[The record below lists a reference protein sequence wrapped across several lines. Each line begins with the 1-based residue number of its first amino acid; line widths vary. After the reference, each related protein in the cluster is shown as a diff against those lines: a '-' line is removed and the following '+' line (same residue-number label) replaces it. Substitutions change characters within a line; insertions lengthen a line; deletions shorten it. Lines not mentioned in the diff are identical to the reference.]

1 MAIAT
6 RTSPLALAQT
16 TMVQALLAQAHD
28 QDDAEAAFPILG
40 MTTTGD
46 KITDRA
52 LLAAGGKGLFTK
64 ELETALLDG
73 SARFA
78 VHSMKD
84 VPTRLPDGLEVAAIL
99 PREDPRDVLLT
110 RGGVSQVQDLPE
122 GAVLGTASI
131 RRQAQALAIRPDLK
145 IELLRGNVDTRLE
158 KLRAGVVDATFLAR
172 AGLRRLGR
180 AEAEREPVE
189 TTTMLP
195 APAQGCVGIEI
206 RSDDDA
212 AREAL
217 AALDHADSHIC
228 AAAERGF
235 LAALDGSCRTPIAAY
250 ATVDGSKIHLRGE
263 AVTPDGAH
271 RWFEETRTTLPD
283 ASPDAAAALGRELG
297 AAVRKAGGAM
307 LEQVLTG
314 TQ

>member
-1 MAIAT
+1 
-6 RTSPLALAQT
+6 
-16 TMVQALLAQAHD
+16 
-28 QDDAEAAFPILG
+28 
-40 MTTTGD
+40 
-46 KITDRA
+46 
-52 LLAAGGKGLFTK
+52 
-64 ELETALLDG
+64 
-73 SARFA
+73 
-78 VHSMKD
+78 
-84 VPTRLPDGLEVAAIL
+84 
-99 PREDPRDVLLT
+99 
-110 RGGVSQVQDLPE
+110 
-122 GAVLGTASI
+122 
-131 RRQAQALAIRPDLK
+131 
-145 IELLRGNVDTRLE
+145 
-158 KLRAGVVDATFLAR
+158 
-172 AGLRRLGR
+172 LGR

-250 ATVDGSKIHLRGE
+250 ATVDGSNIHLRGE
-263 AVTPDGAH
+263 VVTPDGAH

-283 ASPDAAAALGRELG
+283 VSPDAAAALGRELG

-307 LEQVLTG
+307 LERVLTG